1 MHQAPGSD
9 RHACNGRSF
18 IIANGD
24 GCVRLDDVAG
34 SSGIQGVNVA
44 MGNAHAP
51 VRDQRRHRDKNVQKA
66 LPPRSETCR
75 NGVRLA
81 PVDLCRR

>member
-1 MHQAPGSD
+1 MTLTDDFFNECIKHPVPID
-9 RHACNGRSF
+9 MRNGRSF

-44 MGNAHAP
+44 MGSCSCSSSGPKKAP
-51 VRDQRRHRDKNVQKA
+51 RQE
-66 LPPRSETCR
+66 RSKGTSS
-75 NGVRLA
+75 A
-81 PVDLCRR
+81 PGNL